1 MLSPIWLPWVAAS
14 RVRASPDTPWPD
26 HEIESPSFD
35 RVTDLM
41 STKTR
46 FAPSPTGCLHVGGAR
61 TALFS
66 WLHARKHGGKYVLR
80 IEDTDLQRSTTESI
94 NAILEAMTWL
104 GLDYDEGPFY
114 QTRRFDRYNEVID
127 ELLGKNL
134 AYRCNCSRE
143 RLDALREG
151 QMQRKEKPR
160 YDGHCRG
167 RSVTA
172 DEPHVIRFRNPPEGS
187 VIIDDQVRGKVVF
200 QNNELDDLIIR
211 RTDGSPT
218 YNLTVVVDD
227 LDMGITDV
235 IRGDDHVNNTPRQV
249 NILKALGREPPRYA
263 HVPMIL
269 GDDGSRLSK
278 RHGAVNV
285 MEYRNQGILPE
296 ALLNYLV
303 RLGWSHGDEEL
314 FTLDQMVEF
323 FDIKDVNKAAS
334 IFNTEKLLWINQ
346 HYIKNA
352 DPARLARLLS
362 THLGDLGIDPA
373 AGPDLVA
380 VVGEQR
386 ERARTLVEMA
396 EISAFFYRDYE
407 DFDEN
412 AAKKHL
418 KVAAREPLGLVR
430 GRLAVLDDWEA
441 EKLHQVVIDVAE
453 SLGLNMGKVAQPLRV
468 AVVGRAASPGIDVT
482 LQLVG
487 KEACLRRIDRALAYI
502 STRVD
507 ENAT

>member
-1 MLSPIWLPWVAAS
+1 
-14 RVRASPDTPWPD
+14 
-26 HEIESPSFD
+26 
-35 RVTDLM
+35 M

-46 FAPSPTGCLHVGGAR
+46 FAPSPTGYLHVGGAR

-80 IEDTDLQRSTTESI
+80 IEDTDLQRSTAESI

-114 QTRRFDRYNEVID
+114 QTKRFDRYNEVID
-127 ELLGKNL
+127 ELLEKGL

-143 RLDALREG
+143 RLDELREG

-167 RSVTA
+167 RSVLDDA
-172 DEPHVIRFRNPPEGS
+172 PHVIRFRNPPEGS
-187 VIIDDQVRGKVVF
+187 VIIDDQVRGKIVF
-200 QNNELDDLIIR
+200 QNDELDDLIIR

-249 NILKALGREPPRYA
+249 NILQALGKTPPRYA

-278 RHGAVNV
+278 RHGAVSV

-314 FTLDQMVEF
+314 FTLDQMVEL
-323 FDIKDVNKAAS
+323 FDIGDVNKAAS
-334 IFNTEKLLWINQ
+334 AFNTEKLLWINQ
-346 HYIKNA
+346 HYIKKA
-352 DPARLARLLS
+352 DPAHLARLLS
-362 THLGDLGIDPA
+362 PHMGELGIDPA
-373 AGPDLVA
+373 SGPDLVE
-380 VVGEQR
+380 VVRAQQ
-386 ERARTLVEMA
+386 ERAQTLVEMA

-407 DFDEN
+407 AFEEK

-418 KVAAREPLGLVR
+418 RAVALEPLRVMR
-430 GRLAVLDDWEA
+430 ERLAGIDDWAGET
-441 EKLHQVVIDVAE
+441 LHQAVIDVSE
-453 SLGLNMGKVAQPLRV
+453 SLELKMGKVAQPLRV

-482 LQLVG
+482 LELVG
-487 KEACLRRIDRALAYI
+487 KDASLRRIDRALDYI
-502 STRVD
+502 HARME